1 LPLAF
6 LQRAGFAPD
15 ALDIAVQ
22 DFDEAKVAV
31 ARLVAICVPMHTA
44 LRLGVRVAERVRQLN
59 PAAAI
64 CFYGLYAA
72 LNADY
77 LLEHGG
83 DYCIGGEC
91 ETPLVALA
99 EALDAG
105 RTIDFRSLGDFG
117 SLTVPVEGVYQRGQA
132 AQPFLER
139 LPFPLPVRTP
149 LPPLD
154 KYARLEHKGESRVV
168 GYVEASRGCR
178 HLCTHCPIP
187 PVYGGRFFIIPQDV
201 VLEDIRGHV
210 SAGATHITFGD
221 PDFLN
226 GPGHSLKIV
235 RSLHTEFPELTFDF
249 TAKIE
254 HVLKHP
260 EAFPEFGASGCLFMV
275 SAVESL
281 SDRVLTVLEKNHTR
295 ADVEK
300 ALKVVH
306 AAGIALRP
314 TWVAFTPWTTREDY
328 LEVLEFIEANGLID
342 HVDPVQYT
350 IRLLVP
356 PGSYLADRPAMK
368 QYLGPLDQAAFSY
381 HWDHPDPHMDHLQKA
396 VSKLVEADATAG
408 VDPADTFYRVRDL
421 AAGRKS
427 NGAVRPLPRDRMRA
441 PRLSEPWFC

>member
-1 LPLAF
+1 
-6 LQRAGFAPD
+6 
-15 ALDIAVQ
+15 
-22 DFDEAKVAV
+22 
-31 ARLVAICVPMHTA
+31 
-44 LRLGVRVAERVRQLN
+44 
-59 PAAAI
+59 
-64 CFYGLYAA
+64 
-72 LNADY
+72 
-77 LLEHGG
+77 
-83 DYCIGGEC
+83 
-91 ETPLVALA
+91 
-99 EALDAG
+99 
-105 RTIDFRSLGDFG
+105 
-117 SLTVPVEGVYQRGQA
+117 
-132 AQPFLER
+132 
-139 LPFPLPVRTP
+139 
-149 LPPLD
+149 
-154 KYARLEHKGESRVV
+154 VV

-201 VLEDIRGHV
+201 VLEDVRRHV

-235 RSLHTEFPELTFDF
+235 RGLHAEFPELTFDF

-254 HVLKHP
+254 HILKHP
-260 EAFPEFGASGCLFMV
+260 EVFPELGASGCLFMV

-300 ALKVVH
+300 ALKIVH

-314 TWVAFTPWTTREDY
+314 TWVAFTPWTTLGDY
-328 LEVLEFIEANGLID
+328 LEVLEFIEENGLID

-356 PGSYLADRPAMK
+356 PGSYLAERPAMRP
-368 QYLGPLDQAAFSY
+368 YLGPLDQAAFSY
-381 HWDHPDPHMDHLQKA
+381 HWDHPDPRMDRLQKA

-408 VDPADTFYRVRDL
+408 ADPADTFYRVRDL
-421 AAGRKS
+421 AAGRVP
-427 NGAVRPLPRDRMRA
+427 NGVSHQLPRDRMRA